1 MPYVN
6 RTEEN
11 IIGSLEEET
20 NENEC
25 LRMNSDETVEGNQ
38 FLNVNTGKILKRSN
52 IEVS

>member
-25 LRMNSDETVEGNQ
+25 LRLNSDEPVEGNHI
-38 FLNVNTGKILKRSN
+38 FECENRKNFD
-52 IEVS
+52 

>member
-1 MPYVN
+1 VPYVN

-25 LRMNSDETVEGNQ
+25 LRMNSDEPVEGNHI
-38 FLNVNTGKILKRSN
+38 FECEHWKNFVK
-52 IEVS
+52 E